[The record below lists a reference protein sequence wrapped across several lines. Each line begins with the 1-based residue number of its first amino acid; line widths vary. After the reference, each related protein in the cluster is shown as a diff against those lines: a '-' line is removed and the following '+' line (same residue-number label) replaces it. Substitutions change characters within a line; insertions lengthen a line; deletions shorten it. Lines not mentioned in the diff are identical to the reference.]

1 MNELKLTYKQAFK
14 RIEQIVSEINGD
26 DPDVDKLSDLVKE
39 GLELLKYCKQ
49 NLKHTED
56 DLKTALQD
64 LE

>member
-1 MNELKLTYKQAFK
+1 MSELKLTYKQAFK
-14 RIEQIVSEINGD
+14 RIEQIVTEINGD

-64 LE
+64 LD

>member
-1 MNELKLTYKQAFK
+1 MSELKITYKQAFK

>member
-1 MNELKLTYKQAFK
+1 MSDLELTYKQAFK